1 MKTEVCKMLGL
12 ELPVFAFTHCRDVV
26 VEVSRAG
33 GMGVLG
39 AVGFTPEQ
47 LREELAWIDEH
58 IQGKPYG
65 VDILIPGHAE
75 TSNPTASSKSEQPS
89 SVEDLLA
96 RIPQQHRQFME
107 DYCTK
112 NNIPELPSDLAAELL
127 NAEYGRINMSPAS
140 SASLIDVALEFPV
153 SLVVNALG
161 TPAKEQVDKL
171 HARGIKVASLVGKTE
186 HAIAQVAA
194 GVDIIVAQGSE
205 AGGHTGSI
213 SSMVL
218 WPQVVDAVAPVPV
231 LAAGGI
237 GRGRQM
243 AAAFALGAEGIW
255 CGSIWLGT
263 EQSELGA
270 AMKERLFTAKSEDAI
285 QSRALSGKPCR
296 MLRSGFSE
304 AWAQPDALPPLPM
317 PLQTLL
323 TLEARLRIERA
334 EVTEHM
340 GYPVGQI
347 VGDMKQESSVKTVIY
362 DLLNEFLES
371 THRINQLLESE

>member
-65 VDILIPGHAE
+65 VDILIPGRTE
-75 TSNPTASSKSEQPS
+75 TSSPDAPSRANQPHS
-89 SVEDLLA
+89 LEDLLA

-107 DYCTK
+107 DYCIK
-112 NNIPELPSDLAAELL
+112 NNIPELPSDLAAALL
-127 NAEYGRINMSPAS
+127 NAEYGRINMSPTS
-140 SASLIDVALEFPV
+140 SASLVDVALEFPV

-205 AGGHTGSI
+205 AGGHTGNI

-243 AAAFALGAEGIW
+243 AAALALGAEGIW

-263 EQSELGA
+263 EQSELGT

-296 MLRSGFSE
+296 MLRSGFSD
-304 AWAQPDALPPLPM
+304 AWAQPGTLPPLPM

-347 VGDMKQESSVKTVIY
+347 VGDMQQESSVKTVIY